1 MEERCIGELAREL
14 YQAELTLSPV
24 DALTERFP
32 EISNEEAYLVQKTG
46 MDLRIAAG
54 HRIVGKKIGLTSK
67 AMQNALGVFEPD
79 YGYITDQ
86 MVALEGEPLSIGQ
99 FIAPKV
105 EAEIAF
111 ILKSDLVGPGITAS
125 RVIQATAGVMPAFE
139 IIDTRIKNWKIKIQ
153 DTIAG
158 KYIEDIMKDVGGD
171 VTKVPVVWYTGNK
184 YGQMSSDAIAANNGL
199 TPQLYQQKWLNI
211 YNTKA

>member
-86 MVALEGEPLSIGQ
+86 MVALGG
-99 FIAPKV
+99 A
-105 EAEIAF
+105 
-111 ILKSDLVGPGITAS
+111 
-125 RVIQATAGVMPAFE
+125 VIY
-139 IIDTRIKNWKIKIQ
+139 W
-153 DTIAG
+153 TI
-158 KYIEDIMKDVGGD
+158 YCTE
-171 VTKVPVVWYTGNK
+171 
-184 YGQMSSDAIAANNGL
+184 S
-199 TPQLYQQKWLNI
+199 
-211 YNTKA
+211 